1 MIAREPAPAPL
12 VAGRSSIAV
21 HIHNNSVA
29 SLFQQLQASASGN
42 STSSSFGV
50 QLTGQ
55 NLPTLSS
62 SLAPTA
68 LSATPSSQFAS
79 NILSALMSAQTQ
91 PSDQTIAG
99 KIISAI
105 NPNGNG
111 SLDLSQVEQAL
122 TGSSATTSAQQ
133 QSIASAF
140 AQLDT
145 NADGSLSQGELANA
159 LQTLQQDDGPQAT
172 DGAGG
177 HHHHHHPMQAGSTS
191 ATTSSTTDSST
202 ATGDAA
208 TTTDATATVT
218 PPSLAAA

>member
-1 MIAREPAPAPL
+1 
-12 VAGRSSIAV
+12 V
-21 HIHNNSVA
+21 HIHNNSIA
-29 SLFQQLQASASGN
+29 SLFQQLQSAASG
-42 STSSSFGV
+42 SSSSSSFGV

-62 SLAPTA
+62 SLAPTP

-91 PSDQTIAG
+91 PNDQTIAG
-99 KIISAI
+99 QIISAI

-122 TGSSATTSAQQ
+122 TGSSASTSPQQ

-145 NADGSLSQGELANA
+145 NGDGSLSQGELASA
-159 LQTLQQDDGPQAT
+159 LQSLQQDDPTQSAGGT
-172 DGAGG
+172 GG
-177 HHHHHHPMQAGSTS
+177 HHHHHHHMQAETAADSTS
-191 ATTSSTTDSST
+191 TSSTAATSATSSTTAANAET
-202 ATGDAA
+202 ATDAVAAA
-208 TTTDATATVT
+208 TT
-218 PPSLAAA
+218 PPASAAA